1 MQTLYIDVYFL
12 VNFTVDLLSL
22 YYASVFSKVPS
33 SIKRIVIASLIASAS
48 AVCVVLFGDPKL
60 LGIALSAAGLVFAI
74 IIGCSKVSFK
84 RHVKFMVSF
93 LIFEAL
99 FGGGVS
105 FIWGILDEYLYDTI
119 ASESTPPVNRKL
131 LLFALVVLIFIGV
144 FKMIVSF
151 FSNIV
156 SEGSVKL
163 EVEFLDKKINFEAFV
178 DSGNLA
184 VDPMDMQPIVLIKK
198 DLAKRFLPSNIVE
211 LKDPDSIDSRVRRRI
226 RLVPISRGGVTHV
239 LTGIKADSVKLLDEK
254 SQMPIA
260 VTLAIDK
267 EEGDY
272 GGFYALIP
280 SGVVGDAK
288 K

>member
-33 SIKRIVIASLIASAS
+33 SIKRIVLAALIASAS
-48 AVCVVLFGDPKL
+48 AVCVVFLGDQKL
-60 LGIALSAAGLVFAI
+60 LGVAISSAGLVLSIF
-74 IIGCSKVSFK
+74 IGSVKVSFK
-84 RHVKFMVSF
+84 RRVKFMISF

-99 FGGGVS
+99 FGGGVN
-105 FIWGILDEYLYDTI
+105 FVWGILDEHLYDAI
-119 ASESTPPVNRKL
+119 ASESTPPVNRKM
-131 LLFALVVLIFIGV
+131 LLFALVVLVFLGV

-151 FSNIV
+151 FSSIV
-156 SEGSVKL
+156 SEGSVNL
-163 EVEFLDKKINFEAFV
+163 EIEFFDKKISLEAFV

-184 VDPMDMQPIVLIKK
+184 VDPMDMQPIILIKK
-198 DLAKRFLPSNIVE
+198 DMAKRFLPLNIVE
-211 LKDPDSIDSRVRRRI
+211 LKDPDSIENHIRRRI

-239 LTGIKADSVKLLDEK
+239 LTGIKADNVKIIDEK
-254 SQMPIA
+254 TSIPIA

-267 EEGDY
+267 EEGSY
-272 GGFYALIP
+272 GGYYALIP

>member
-33 SIKRIVIASLIASAS
+33 SIKRIILASLVASSS
-48 AVCVVLFGDPKL
+48 AVCVVLLGGRKL
-60 LGIALSAAGLVFAI
+60 LGITLSAAGLVFAI
-74 IIGCSKVSFK
+74 IIGCVKVSFK
-84 RHVKFMVSF
+84 RHVKFMISF

-105 FIWGILDEYLYDTI
+105 FVWGILDEHLYDAI
-119 ASESTPPVNRKL
+119 ASESTPPVNRKM
-131 LLFALVVLIFIGV
+131 LLFALVVLVFLGV

-156 SEGSVKL
+156 SEGAVNL
-163 EVEFLDKKINFEAFV
+163 EIEFLDKKISLEAFV

-198 DLAKRFLPSNIVE
+198 EIAKKILPLNIVE
-211 LKDPDSIDSRVRRRI
+211 LKDPDSIGNHIRRRI

-239 LTGIKADSVKLLDEK
+239 LTGIKADSVKIIDEK
-254 SQMPIA
+254 TSTPIA

-272 GGFYALIP
+272 GGYYALIP

>member
-22 YYASVFSKVPS
+22 YYASVLSKVPTT
-33 SIKRIVIASLIASAS
+33 IKRVISASLVASLTAVGVVFLGEQKILGVIIASAGVIFS
-48 AVCVVLFGDPKL
+48 V
-60 LGIALSAAGLVFAI
+60 
-74 IIGCSKVSFK
+74 IIGCAKVSLK
-84 RHVKFMVSF
+84 RHIKFLISF

-105 FIWGILDEYLYDTI
+105 FVWGILDEHLYDAI
-119 ASESTPPVNRKL
+119 SSETTPPVNRKL
-131 LLFALVVLIFIGV
+131 LLFALIVLVFIGV

-156 SEGSVKL
+156 SEGSVNL
-163 EVEFLDKKINFEAFV
+163 EIEFFDKKLTFEAFV

-198 DLAKRFLPSNIVE
+198 DIAKRFLPSNIVE
-211 LKDPDSIDSRVRRRI
+211 LKDPDSIESCIRRRI

-239 LTGIKADSVKLLDEK
+239 LTGIKVDSVKIADGENLI
-254 SQMPIA
+254 PIA
-260 VTLAIDK
+260 VTFAIDK
-267 EEGDY
+267 EEGSY
-272 GGFYALIP
+272 GGYYALIP

>member
-33 SIKRIVIASLIASAS
+33 SIKRIILASLVASSS
-48 AVCVVLFGDPKL
+48 AVCVVLLGGRKL
-60 LGIALSAAGLVFAI
+60 LGVTLSAAGLVFAI
-74 IIGCSKVSFK
+74 IIGCVKVSFK
-84 RHVKFMVSF
+84 RHVKFMISF

-105 FIWGILDEYLYDTI
+105 FVWGILDEHLYDAI
-119 ASESTPPVNRKL
+119 ASESTPPVNRKM
-131 LLFALVVLIFIGV
+131 LLFALVVLVFLGV

-156 SEGSVKL
+156 SEGAVNL
-163 EVEFLDKKINFEAFV
+163 EIEFLDKKISLEAFV

-198 DLAKRFLPSNIVE
+198 EIAKKILPLNIVE
-211 LKDPDSIDSRVRRRI
+211 LKDPDSIGNHIRRRI

-239 LTGIKADSVKLLDEK
+239 LTGIKADSVKIIDEK
-254 SQMPIA
+254 TSTPIA

-272 GGFYALIP
+272 GGYYALIP